1 MRKKKNLMNRL
12 LLVNCL
18 TLLLTFGLIYLSV
31 NHVIKD
37 YVYQLTKTSM
47 KANFSILDSLNQGQE
62 IPDNTDKEQDSIF
75 VWSYYATY
83 SDLGQRTFTNEVKKG
98 VSDQLYAY
106 LSTKHLWQR
115 AGKKDGILV
124 TIGEQTY
131 FVMTKTYLGRLQDG
145 EVVKS
150 ASGSNQKFR
159 VINFSDVTKTQKLI
173 HRIHLFL
180 LSILIATFSLMML
193 VVFKTFRDIRQS
205 IHSVQTY
212 ISSLWRDSQSQKKQ
226 EELVFSDFDP
236 LLQESQEMAARIQKA
251 EASQAQF
258 FQNASHELRTPL
270 MSLQGYTEGLQTGII
285 PPETA
290 YPVLMQESQKMRQLV
305 DDILLLSRIDSRT
318 EFKKDRL
325 SLTDLL
331 ADMMAYFGPIA
342 KQQDL
347 VLDGHVEEEPFMI
360 EGNAELLEKAFSNIV
375 TNALRY
381 AKSRIAIEEK
391 QGTITI
397 SNDGPA
403 ISQADLPHV
412 FERFYKGQGG
422 QTGIGLAMA
431 KEIILQHQGQISVTS
446 DEKRTVFT
454 TQL

>member
-31 NHVIKD
+31 NHVVKD
-37 YVYQLTKTSM
+37 YVYQLTQTSM

-83 SDLGQRTFTNEVKKG
+83 SDLGLRIFTNEVKKG

-106 LSTKHLWQR
+106 LSTRHLWQR
-115 AGKKDGILV
+115 AGKKDGLLV
-124 TIGEQTY
+124 TLGEKTY
-131 FVMTKTYLGRLQDG
+131 FVMTKTYLGHLQDG

-150 ASGSNQKFR
+150 ASGANQKFR
-159 VINFSDVTKTQKLI
+159 VINFSDVTKTQKLV

-180 LSILIATFSLMML
+180 LSILIVTFSLMML

-205 IHSVQTY
+205 IHSVQAY
-212 ISSLWRDSQSQKKQ
+212 ISSLWRDSQSQKEQ

-236 LLQESQEMAARIQKA
+236 LLRESQEMADRIQKA

-318 EFKKDRL
+318 EFKKDKL

-342 KQQDL
+342 KQNDL
-347 VLDGHVEEEPFMI
+347 ILTGEVDQEVYRI
-360 EGNAELLEKAFSNIV
+360 EGNAELLEKALSNIV

-381 AKSRIAIEEK
+381 AKSQIVIEEK

-397 SNDGPA
+397 RNDGPA
-403 ISQADLPHV
+403 ISQADLPYI

-431 KEIILQHQGQISVTS
+431 QEIILQHRGQISVAS
-446 DEKRTVFT
+446 DEKWTVFT
-454 TQL
+454 IQL